1 MKLLLIGHSAE
12 DHIYY
17 KGNVEVKPG
26 GLYYTSSALLN
37 IKDKEDE
44 LYLITSI
51 EEKRY
56 HLFSKIYDQL
66 NIEYSIRGDGIVP
79 IVRLNIFDNKER
91 EEKYERLG
99 GTLQIPYDHLSSF
112 DGILINMI
120 SGFDITLEQLR
131 EIRKNYSKPIYMD
144 VHTLTRGVGK
154 NLERPQ
160 TIIPGF
166 SDWAE
171 CLDLIQV
178 NQQELYSL
186 YNENSEREIARQVLE
201 AGAKCLIITKDDKG
215 ARIYYK
221 ENNELSSLMISAI
234 KVNAKNKVGCGD
246 IFGAIFFYTF
256 IKFGKIIKSLE
267 LANYAA
273 GMITSYDNYD
283 DIVKLKYDVFS
294 RHN

>member
-12 DHIYY
+12 DHIHY
-17 KGNVEVKPG
+17 KDNIDIKPG

-37 IKDKEDE
+37 IKEEEDQV
-44 LYLITSI
+44 YLITSI

-56 HLFSKIYDQL
+56 HLFSKVYDQM
-66 NIEYSIRGDGIVP
+66 NTDYSVREDGIVP
-79 IVRLNIFDNKER
+79 IVRLNIYDDRER

-99 GTLQIPYDHLSSF
+99 GKLQIPYEILSSF

-120 SGFDITLEQLR
+120 SGFDITLEQLK
-131 EIRKNYSKPIYMD
+131 EIRKNFSRPVYMD

-160 TIIPGF
+160 TVIPGF
-166 SDWAE
+166 SEWAE
-171 CLDLIQV
+171 CLDIIQV
-178 NQQELYSL
+178 NQTELFSL
-186 YNENSEREIARQVLE
+186 YNVKSERAIARKVLD
-201 AGAKCLIITKDDKG
+201 AGAKCLIVTKEDKG
-215 ARIYYK
+215 AKIYYK
-221 ENNELSSLMISAI
+221 EKNELSSLMISAL

-256 IKFGKIIKSLE
+256 IKFGSIIKSLE

-273 GMITSYDNYD
+273 GMITSYNNFD